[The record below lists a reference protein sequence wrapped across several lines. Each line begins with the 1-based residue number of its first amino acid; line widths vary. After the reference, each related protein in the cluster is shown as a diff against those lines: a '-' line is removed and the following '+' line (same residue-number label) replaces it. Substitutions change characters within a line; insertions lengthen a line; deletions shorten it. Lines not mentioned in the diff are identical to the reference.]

1 MGTTGIALEPLTSNI
16 LQQVLAFEEPTV
28 FKGGLTRLRLKRALE
43 YIQANL
49 GGQIHLDDLGRAAG
63 LSPFHFAKLFK
74 QSTGSTPHQYVL
86 QRRLARATELLRSTE
101 VNLSEVALECGFA
114 DQSHFANVFRRFV
127 GVTPSQYRA
136 RM

>member
-1 MGTTGIALEPLTSNI
+1 MGTTGIVFKPLKGNV
-16 LQQVLAFEEPTV
+16 LQQVLAFGEPSI
-28 FKGGLTRLRLKRALE
+28 FKGGLTRLRLNRALE

-49 GGQIHLDDLGRAAG
+49 GGEVHLEGLARAAG

-74 QSTGSTPHQYVL
+74 QSTGSTPHQYIV
-86 QRRLARATELLRSTE
+86 QRRLERATELLRSTE

-136 RM
+136 RL

>member
-1 MGTTGIALEPLTSNI
+1 MGATGIAFKPLKSTV
-16 LQQVLAFEEPTV
+16 LQQVLASGEPSI
-28 FKGGLTRLRLKRALE
+28 FRGGLTRLRLNRALE

-49 GGQIHLDDLGRAAG
+49 GGEVHLEGLARAAG
-63 LSPFHFAKLFK
+63 LSPFHFSKLFK
-74 QSTGSTPHQYVL
+74 RSTGSTPHQYVV
-86 QRRLARATELLRSTE
+86 QRRLERATELLRSTE
-101 VNLSEVALECGFA
+101 VNLCEVALECGFA

>member
-1 MGTTGIALEPLTSNI
+1 MGATGIAFKPLKSNV
-16 LQQVLAFEEPTV
+16 LQQVLAFGEPAI
-28 FKGGLTRLRLKRALE
+28 FKGGLTRLRLNRALE

-49 GGQIHLDDLGRAAG
+49 DGEIHLEDLGRAAG

-74 QSTGSTPHQYVL
+74 QSTGSTPHQYVV
-86 QRRLARATELLRSTE
+86 QRRLERATELLRSTE